1 MSKLNKNKIVFT
13 TIIIICIFGIYYFFI
28 RDDDYLENNSNSN
41 ILISNE
47 ENSSKDKNLLE
58 TNDNDTKNKITIYVT
73 GAIKKEGIYELEE
86 NSRIADCIEIAGGLN
101 EDADINNI
109 NLAYILCD
117 GMKIHIPRKNE
128 NANEIQ
134 DNTKMYISTESNNK
148 ENEKTNNKSTKV
160 NINTATQ
167 TELET
172 LPGIGTSTAL
182 KIIEYRK
189 QNGKFNNIE
198 DIKNVS
204 GIGDSKFEKVKEFI
218 KT

>member
-1 MSKLNKNKIVFT
+1 MNKLNKNKIIIIV
-13 TIIIICIFGIYYFFI
+13 IIIICIFGIYYFFI
-28 RDDDYLENNSNSN
+28 KEEDYLENNSNFN

-47 ENSSKDKNLLE
+47 ENSTKEQNLLK
-58 TNDNDTKNKITIYVT
+58 TKDNDRENKITIYIT
-73 GAIKKEGIYELEE
+73 GAIKKEGVYEIDE

-128 NANEIQ
+128 NVNEIQ
-134 DNTKMYISTESNNK
+134 DNTKQYISTESSNK
-148 ENEKTNNKSTKV
+148 ENEKTNTKNTKV

-172 LPGIGTSTAL
+172 LPGIGPSTAL

-189 QNGKFNNIE
+189 ENGKFKSIE

-204 GIGDSKFEKVKEFI
+204 GIGDSKFNKVKDFI
-218 KT
+218 KV

>member
-1 MSKLNKNKIVFT
+1 MNKLSKSKIIFIV
-13 TIIIICIFGIYYFFI
+13 IIIICIFGIYYFFI
-28 RDDDYLENNSNSN
+28 KDDDYLENNSNSN
-41 ILISNE
+41 ILISKE
-47 ENSSKDKNLLE
+47 ENSQKEENLLE
-58 TNDNDTKNKITIYVT
+58 MNENTESKIVIYVT
-73 GAIKKEGIYELEE
+73 GAVKKEGIYELEE

-134 DNTKMYISTESNNK
+134 DNTKVYISTESNNK
-148 ENEKTNNKSTKV
+148 ENEKTNNKNTKV

-172 LPGIGTSTAL
+172 LPGIGPSTAL

-189 QNGKFNNIE
+189 ENGKFNNIE

-204 GIGDSKFEKVKEFI
+204 GIGDSKFNKVKEFI
-218 KT
+218 KV